1 MKITNLFYFIFLC
14 FITLTNS
21 TQSKEINKIVV
32 KIENEIITSYDIK
45 NKILTNLIIA
55 NKEINQKNINIFKEK
70 SLENLIQNRL
80 KKIELRKYNFKRDSQ
95 RIDTYLNSISSNNI
109 DDLRLKFKMNNI
121 NFETFVDEID
131 IEFKWR
137 NLIYSAYSK
146 KINVNQDEI
155 KLEADKMLKNRKKI
169 IKYNLSEIEI
179 ISSDEKSDKEKIN
192 FIKDEIENTSFE
204 DAVVKFSVSST
215 SSNEGKLGW
224 INSNSL
230 SNDILI
236 VLKKMNIGEISKPL
250 KKQDRILILKLNNKK
265 ISNPSKIEVES
276 FVKEITDQKK
286 NELFAL
292 YSNSFLSQLRNNKF
306 IEYYK

>member
-1 MKITNLFYFIFLC
+1 MC
-14 FITLTNS
+14 FITLANS

-45 NKILTNLIIA
+45 NQILTNLIIA

-80 KKIELRKYNFKRDSQ
+80 KKIELRKYNFKRDSK
-95 RIDTYLNSISSNNI
+95 RINAYLNSISSNNI

-137 NLIYSAYSK
+137 NLIFSTYSK

-155 KLEADKMLKNRKKI
+155 KLEANKMLKNQKKI

-179 ISSDEKSDKEKIN
+179 ISSNEKSDKEKIN
-192 FIKDEIENTSFE
+192 FIKDEIESSSFE

-215 SSNEGKLGW
+215 SSNEGKIGW
-224 INSNSL
+224 INSNAL

-236 VLKKMNIGEISKPL
+236 LLEKMNIGEISEPI

-265 ISNPSKIEVES
+265 ISNPSKIKVEVFYKRNYRS
-276 FVKEITDQKK
+276 KK
-286 NELFAL
+286 MNYLL
-292 YSNSFLSQLRNNKF
+292 YIQIVFYLN
-306 IEYYK
+306 

>member
-1 MKITNLFYFIFLC
+1 MC
-14 FITLTNS
+14 FITLANS

-80 KKIELRKYNFKRDSQ
+80 KKIELRKYNFKRDSK
-95 RIDTYLNSISSNNI
+95 RINAYLNSISSNNI

-137 NLIYSAYSK
+137 NLIFIHTQK
-146 KINVNQDEI
+146 KLMSI
-155 KLEADKMLKNRKKI
+155 KTRLNLRPTKCLKIKKI

-179 ISSDEKSDKEKIN
+179 ISSNEKSDKEKIN
-192 FIKDEIENTSFE
+192 FIKDEIESSFE

-215 SSNEGKLGW
+215 SSNEGKIGW
-224 INSNSL
+224 INSNAL

-236 VLKKMNIGEISKPL
+236 LLEKMNIGEISEPI

-265 ISNPSKIEVES
+265 ISNPSKIKVES
-276 FVKEITDQKK
+276 FIKEITDQKK

>member
-1 MKITNLFYFIFLC
+1 MC
-14 FITLTNS
+14 FITLTS
-21 TQSKEINKIVV
+21 SAQSKEINKIVV

-45 NKILTNLIIA
+45 NKILTNLVIA

-95 RIDTYLNSISSNNI
+95 RINTYLNSISSNNI

-121 NFETFVDEID
+121 NFETFVEEID

-137 NLIYSAYSK
+137 NLIYSAYSKK

-155 KLEADKMLKNRKKI
+155 KLEADKMLKNQKK

-179 ISSDEKSDKEKIN
+179 ISSNEKSDKEKIN

-230 SNDILI
+230 SNDIVI
-236 VLKKMNIGEISKPL
+236 VLEKMNIGEISKPF
-250 KKQDRILILKLNNKK
+250 KKQDRILILKLNNKE

-276 FVKEITDQKK
+276 FVKEITDQK

>member
-1 MKITNLFYFIFLC
+1 
-14 FITLTNS
+14 
-21 TQSKEINKIVV
+21 
-32 KIENEIITSYDIK
+32 
-45 NKILTNLIIA
+45 
-55 NKEINQKNINIFKEK
+55 
-70 SLENLIQNRL
+70 
-80 KKIELRKYNFKRDSQ
+80 
-95 RIDTYLNSISSNNI
+95 
-109 DDLRLKFKMNNI
+109 MNNI

-137 NLIYSAYSK
+137 NLIFSTYSK

-155 KLEADKMLKNRKKI
+155 KLEANKMLKNQKKI

-179 ISSDEKSDKEKIN
+179 ISSNEKSDKEKIN
-192 FIKDEIENTSFE
+192 FIKDEIESSSFE

-215 SSNEGKLGW
+215 SSNEGKIGW
-224 INSNSL
+224 INSNAL

-236 VLKKMNIGEISKPL
+236 LLEKMNIGEISVPI

-265 ISNPSKIEVES
+265 ISIPSKIKVES
-276 FVKEITDQKK
+276 FIKEITDQKK

>member
-1 MKITNLFYFIFLC
+1 
-14 FITLTNS
+14 
-21 TQSKEINKIVV
+21 
-32 KIENEIITSYDIK
+32 
-45 NKILTNLIIA
+45 
-55 NKEINQKNINIFKEK
+55 
-70 SLENLIQNRL
+70 
-80 KKIELRKYNFKRDSQ
+80 
-95 RIDTYLNSISSNNI
+95 
-109 DDLRLKFKMNNI
+109 
-121 NFETFVDEID
+121 
-131 IEFKWR
+131 
-137 NLIYSAYSK
+137 
-146 KINVNQDEI
+146 
-155 KLEADKMLKNRKKI
+155 MLKNQKKI

-179 ISSDEKSDKEKIN
+179 ISSNEKSDKEKIN

-215 SSNEGKLGW
+215 SSNEGKIGW

-265 ISNPSKIEVES
+265 ISNPSKIKVES
-276 FVKEITDQKK
+276 FIKEITDQKK

>member
-14 FITLTNS
+14 FITLLNS
-21 TQSKEINKIVV
+21 AQSKEINKIVV

-80 KKIELRKYNFKRDSQ
+80 KKIELKKYNFKRDSQ
-95 RIDTYLNSISSNNI
+95 RINTYLNSISSNNI
-109 DDLRLKFKMNNI
+109 DGLKLKFKINNI

-137 NLIYSAYSK
+137 NLIYTAYSK

-155 KLEADKMLKNRKKI
+155 KLEADKMLKNQKKI

-179 ISSDEKSDKEKIN
+179 ISSNEKSNKEKIN

-204 DAVVKFSVSST
+204 DAVAKFSISST
-215 SSNEGKLGW
+215 SSNEGKIGW
-224 INSNSL
+224 ISSNAL
-230 SNDILI
+230 SDEILVVLEKMSIGDIS
-236 VLKKMNIGEISKPL
+236 VPL

-265 ISNPSKIEVES
+265 ISNPSKIKVES

-292 YSNSFLSQLRNNKF
+292 YSNSFLSQLRNTKF